1 MKYHK
6 AHLTR
11 RLILDLSNDQEME
24 EQTVIML
31 KVIKYLVQKCFLSL
45 KSLIFVENPQGH
57 RHAARVHQQ
66 AQPNV
71 QGH

>member
-11 RLILDLSNDQEME
+11 RLILEISNDQEME

-31 KVIKYLVQKCFLSL
+31 KVKHNDICF
-45 KSLIFVENPQGH
+45 IFSP
-57 RHAARVHQQ
+57 
-66 AQPNV
+66 
-71 QGH
+71 

>member
-11 RLILDLSNDQEME
+11 RLILEMSNDQEME

-31 KVIKYLVQKCFLSL
+31 KVNLLL
-45 KSLIFVENPQGH
+45 GIFSEFN
-57 RHAARVHQQ
+57 
-66 AQPNV
+66 
-71 QGH
+71 